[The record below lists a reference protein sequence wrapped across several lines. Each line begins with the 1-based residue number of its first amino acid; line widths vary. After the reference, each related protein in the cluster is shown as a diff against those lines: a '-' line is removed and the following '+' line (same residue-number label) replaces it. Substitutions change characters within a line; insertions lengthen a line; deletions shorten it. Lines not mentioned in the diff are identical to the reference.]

1 MRLTSRSWRDPKI
14 AVRILS
20 IMDLLH
26 FLGMIWLQ
34 QGLKCAAFGE
44 IPAGLD
50 AGSHVW
56 SNGPLST
63 GDAEVRT

>member
-1 MRLTSRSWRDPKI
+1 
-14 AVRILS
+14 
-20 IMDLLH
+20 MDLLH